1 MKLVT
6 LQMIV
11 VFELIVISL
20 VLYATDATPLEATSL
35 GVICG
40 LLILFNLA
48 PVPDANG
55 VNQLGAVR
63 ILSGFANPA
72 LIAVLAM
79 RLNELARWTAAP
91 RSCFI

>member
-6 LQMIV
+6 SQMIV
-11 VFELIVISL
+11 VFTLIVISL
-20 VLYATDATPLEATSL
+20 VLYATDATPLEVTSL

-63 ILSGFANPA
+63 ICQESPTQPLSPSW
-72 LIAVLAM
+72 
-79 RLNELARWTAAP
+79 RC
-91 RSCFI
+91 S